1 MKWQCCCRPFNVALG
16 DVSGGPLRSC
26 APVYGSVRL
35 FSVGHYPAFAEL
47 LATGIPAANY
57 AGIKEGERILRLAR
71 VRARTT
77 WRVLTI
83 NYDSTNR
90 DFYFL

>member
-1 MKWQCCCRPFNVALG
+1 MFQCRVSALSFVVG
-16 DVSGGPLRSC
+16 LPTSRVPLGTC
-26 APVYGSVRL
+26 TPGYGSVRL